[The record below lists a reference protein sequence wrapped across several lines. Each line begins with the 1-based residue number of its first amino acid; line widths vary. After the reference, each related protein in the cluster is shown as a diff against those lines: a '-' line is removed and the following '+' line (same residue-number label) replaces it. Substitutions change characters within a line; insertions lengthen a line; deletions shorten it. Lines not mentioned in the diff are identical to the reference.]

1 MVRVISV
8 HHFSSQHIQTVEQ
21 PTACTVAPPD
31 KLLLALTSNC
41 IEVRDLKNE
50 SDVLFTFPS
59 VDEVIQIVHCR
70 NGDFVATLETK
81 FNRQNKDTN
90 FVRVY
95 INWDSVAALQQSKM
109 TSSGVSLGSSECG
122 MVQPMRA
129 RIAGRVTPT
138 TNQSELGSLEMIEI
152 PVKRNPNHIACCQV
166 SGNLFILSGKVI
178 NIYKFQ
184 VKTHDISRMRFIDFE
199 EMGFCLELTFYP
211 IQMAVCENYVA
222 CMSRDSMYMFKLVVG
237 SKDGGGEMSHS
248 GEHDF
253 NFGYS
258 HDEPLDYKKL
268 VRDEAFGVSKTKL
281 TVHLPTIIRDNS
293 IIHKHSPF
301 TFTDK
306 EMTAK
311 IHSNLGGDIKIFNYV
326 IKNLIQLKLIPILV
340 ESAQRQITEEFKCM
354 ILKPLYID
362 ESLNKVKDGES
373 RLLRSDYRKSLN
385 SVVCMVA
392 TQQEGYLHY
401 FSEAECVEGDHCIA
415 VYPFTAPVHKLVMED
430 YFLHALTETGLES
443 YTLRFGHKLFRS
455 FEIVDDVSVAC
466 PSINDSI
473 CLVGLRPFLGVEQIL
488 LSEHNLVLLAN
499 SDSSPTHSVSSNSSS
514 TAAYWTLYNLELPTP
529 KTIFN
534 DISILANV
542 HRFTSS
548 QTYCHLMSEAHVILR
563 VALVLKKW
571 GVVDEN
577 VKLILA
583 VKSNNDD
590 VIETYRTSCALLADH
605 YIMCGNEED
614 YCLAIPYYK
623 MARVSPTEV
632 LRRVKK
638 IQEQS
643 NNHQTRGLIN
653 YLKAILLEVRHSW
666 EADKF
671 FSGGSKQSFA
681 ETILGLLE
689 SHDFD
694 DLASLILKSSILR
707 EYSTDRLIHILS
719 DKIARDDTKSAD
731 LSLALAILYTQK
743 CNIKKAQDCLS
754 EIPQGSLLTSLSDNW
769 ELLFDTTQNY
779 QNKTKI
785 VTTFSEFAVVL
796 ISSYPDTI
804 SETLVVLIMDKKA
817 INLNKLIKV
826 FLEYLPSSIGSDSNT
841 ASLVLQKTLEMYFKQ
856 YFVKVGDTDISKIIY
871 ERGANEAMKLLV
883 RSYLSQ
889 LQILQL
895 KEDVSK
901 KEEMT
906 SSFSKLEREILGEGD
921 DKPKPYFDDKNDKKS
936 QESYLFASFRYD
948 YLDKMAPFQVE
959 ITSKLYEACLENYT
973 AKETF
978 RANEDADFVLKKLQA
993 VLSSQI
999 VSKQVIGEVNAFL
1012 SLNENLRGSLSLQSI
1027 IMNTN
1032 DAVQLLIDACPQC
1045 LLQFGKDRFSRTDE
1059 WKFLIAT
1066 VQRRILRLSQN
1077 EVLKRVCFF
1086 HKKLL
1091 KDILTHVATSMTL
1104 DQLVQVFPQ
1113 RFSTSAAADC
1123 DNKAAELNYVGGNDL
1138 GYIENEL
1145 DILNEIQ
1152 NYEPFVIICKETMH
1166 ANQINKLINTTGQQL
1181 LCTLNL

>member
-8 HHFSSQHIQTVEQ
+8 HHFAGQNIQTVEQ

-50 SDVLFTFPS
+50 SEVLFSFPS

-70 NGDFVATLETK
+70 NGDFVTTLETK

-109 TSSGVSLGSSECG
+109 TSSGVSLGASECG

-152 PVKRNPNHIACCQV
+152 PVKRNPNYIECCQV
-166 SGNLFILSGKVI
+166 SGNLFILSKRII
-178 NIYKFQ
+178 NVYKFQ
-184 VKTHDISRMRFIDFE
+184 VKTHDISKMRFIDFE
-199 EMGFCLELTFYP
+199 EVGFYLELTFFP
-211 IQMAVCENYVA
+211 QQMAVCENYIA
-222 CMSRDSMYMFKLVVG
+222 CMNSDNMYLFKL
-237 SKDGGGEMSHS
+237 DDEGGEVGAT
-248 GEHDF
+248 GEQSF
-253 NFGYS
+253 NFAYS
-258 HDEPLDYKKL
+258 NDDPIDFAKL
-268 VRDEAFGVSKTKL
+268 IRDETFGSTKTKL
-281 TVHLPTIIRDNS
+281 TVHLPSIVRENS

-311 IHSNLGGDIKIFNYV
+311 IHSNSSSDPKLPQIV
-326 IKNLIQLKLIPILV
+326 NLIQLKLIPILV
-340 ESAQRQITEEFKCM
+340 ENAQRQITEEFKCM

-362 ESLNKVKDGES
+362 ENLNKIKDTKI
-373 RLLRSDYRKSLN
+373 LTSDYRKCLN

-401 FSEAECVEGDHCIA
+401 FCENEVESDHCVA
-415 VYPFTAPVHKLVMED
+415 VYPFTAPVQRLVMED

-455 FEIVDDVSVAC
+455 FEIVDDVNVAS
-466 PSINDSI
+466 PSINDAI

-488 LSEHNLVLLAN
+488 LSENNLVLLAN
-499 SDSSPTHSVSSNSSS
+499 SESSPTHSVSSNSSS
-514 TAAYWTLYNLELPTP
+514 NASYWTLYNLELPTP

-534 DISILANV
+534 DISILANA

-563 VALVLKKW
+563 VGLVLKKW
-571 GVVDEN
+571 GVVEEN
-577 VKLILA
+577 VKLIIP
-583 VKSNNDD
+583 VKNNIDD

-605 YIMCGNEED
+605 YIMCNED
-614 YCLAIPYYK
+614 FKLAIPYYK
-623 MARVSPTEV
+623 MARVLPSEV

-638 IQEQS
+638 VQEQS
-643 NNHQTRGLIN
+643 NNYVTKGLMN
-653 YLKAILLEVRHSW
+653 YLKSVLLEVKYSW

-671 FSGGSKQSFA
+671 FTSGSKQNFA
-681 ETILGLLE
+681 ETILTLLE
-689 SHDFD
+689 NHNFE
-694 DLASLILKSSILR
+694 DLPNLILKSSILR
-707 EYSTDRLIHILS
+707 EYSTDKLIQILTQKLPS
-719 DKIARDDTKSAD
+719 EGPKLTEKH
-731 LSLALAILYTQK
+731 LALAVLHTQK
-743 CNIKKAQDCLS
+743 CNTSKSQESLS
-754 EIPQGSLLTSLSDNW
+754 QIPENDLLTALQENW
-769 ELLFDTTQNY
+769 ELLFDTTQSF
-779 QNKTKI
+779 QGKTKI
-785 VTTFSEFAVVL
+785 VSTFSEFAVVL
-796 ISSYPDTI
+796 ITSQSDI
-804 SETLVVLIMDKKA
+804 LSQTLVYLIMEKKS

-826 FLEYLPSSIGSDSNT
+826 FLEYLPSSIGSDSST
-841 ASLVLQKTLEMYFKQ
+841 ASLVLQKTLELYFQK
-856 YFVKVGDTDISKIIY
+856 YFEKFGDSDISKIIY

-889 LQILQL
+889 LQIFQL
-895 KEDVSK
+895 KEDNQK
-901 KEEMT
+901 DEMS
-906 SSFSKLEREILGEGD
+906 SSFSKLEREILGENEE
-921 DKPKPYFDDKNDKKS
+921 KSKYYFDDKFDKNP
-936 QESYLFASFRYD
+936 ENYLFSQFRYN
-948 YLDKMAPFQVE
+948 YLDKMPPFQVE
-959 ITSKLYEACLENYT
+959 ITSKLFEACLENYT
-973 AKETF
+973 PKGNYRPNDE
-978 RANEDADFVLKKLQA
+978 ADLVLKKLQA
-993 VLSSQI
+993 ILSSQI
-999 VSKQVIGEVNAFL
+999 VSKQVLGEVNAFL
-1012 SLNENLRGSLSLQSI
+1012 GLNENLRGSLSLQSI
-1027 IMNTN
+1027 ILSTN
-1032 DAVQLLIDACPQC
+1032 DAIQLLIEACPQC

-1059 WKFLIAT
+1059 WKFLIASI
-1066 VQRRILRLSQN
+1066 QRRILRLSQN
-1077 EVLKRVCFF
+1077 DVFKRVCFF

-1113 RFSTSAAADC
+1113 RISTSDS
-1123 DNKAAELNYVGGNDL
+1123 DNRNSELGYDL
-1138 GYIENEL
+1138 GYLENEL
-1145 DILNEIQ
+1145 DVLNEIQ

-1166 ANQINKLINTTGQQL
+1166 ANQINKLITTTGQQL

>member
-8 HHFSSQHIQTVEQ
+8 HHFAGQHIQTVEQ
-21 PTACTVAPPD
+21 PTACCVAPPD

-109 TSSGVSLGSSECG
+109 TSSGVSLGASECG

-152 PVKRNPNHIACCQV
+152 PVKRNPNYIECCQV
-166 SGNLFILSGKVI
+166 SGNLVILSNRII
-178 NIYKFQ
+178 NVYKFQ

-199 EMGFCLELTFYP
+199 EMGFWLELTFFP
-211 IQMAVCENYVA
+211 QQMALCENYIA
-222 CMSRDSMYMFKLVVG
+222 CMNRDNMYLFKLV
-237 SKDGGGEMSHS
+237 DEGGEGVTT

-253 NFGYS
+253 NFG
-258 HDEPLDYKKL
+258 HGNDEPIDFAKL
-268 VRDEAFGVSKTKL
+268 INDETFGSTKTKL
-281 TVHLPTIIRDNS
+281 TVHLPSIVRENS

-301 TFTDK
+301 TFTDR
-306 EMTAK
+306 EMAAK
-311 IHSNLGGDIKIFNYV
+311 IHPNSPSDPKLPQIV
-326 IKNLIQLKLIPILV
+326 NLIQLKLIPILV
-340 ESAQRQITEEFKCM
+340 ENAQRQITEEFKCM
-354 ILKPLYID
+354 ILKPVYID
-362 ESLNKVKDGES
+362 ENFTKTKDTKT
-373 RLLRSDYRKSLN
+373 LTSDYRKCLS

-401 FSEAECVEGDHCIA
+401 FCENEVESDHCVA
-415 VYPFTAPVHKLVMED
+415 VYPFTAPVQRLVMED

-455 FEIVDDVSVAC
+455 FEIVDDVNVAC
-466 PSINDSI
+466 PSISDAI

-499 SDSSPTHSVSSNSSS
+499 SESSPTHSVSSNSSS
-514 TAAYWTLYNLELPTP
+514 NASYWTLYNLELPTP

-534 DISILANV
+534 DISILANA

-571 GVVDEN
+571 GAVEEN
-577 VKLILA
+577 VKLIIP
-583 VKSNNDD
+583 VKSNIDD

-605 YIMCGNEED
+605 YIMCASEED
-614 YCLAIPYYK
+614 FKLAIPYYK
-623 MARVSPTEV
+623 MARVLPSEV

-638 IQEQS
+638 VQEQS
-643 NNHQTRGLIN
+643 NNYVTKGLMH
-653 YLKAILLEVRHSW
+653 YLKSVLLEIKHSW

-671 FSGGSKQSFA
+671 FTSGSKQNFA
-681 ETILGLLE
+681 ETILELLE
-689 SHDFD
+689 NHNFE
-694 DLASLILKSSILR
+694 DLPNLILKSSILR
-707 EYSTDRLIHILS
+707 EYSTDKLIHIL
-719 DKIARDDTKSAD
+719 T
-731 LSLALAILYTQK
+731 
-743 CNIKKAQDCLS
+743 
-754 EIPQGSLLTSLSDNW
+754 E
-769 ELLFDTTQNY
+769 
-779 QNKTKI
+779 
-785 VTTFSEFAVVL
+785 
-796 ISSYPDTI
+796 
-804 SETLVVLIMDKKA
+804 
-817 INLNKLIKV
+817 KL
-826 FLEYLPSSIGSDSNT
+826 
-841 ASLVLQKTLEMYFKQ
+841 
-856 YFVKVGDTDISKIIY
+856 
-871 ERGANEAMKLLV
+871 
-883 RSYLSQ
+883 
-889 LQILQL
+889 
-895 KEDVSK
+895 
-901 KEEMT
+901 
-906 SSFSKLEREILGEGD
+906 SSFSKLEREILGENEE
-921 DKPKPYFDDKNDKKS
+921 KSKYYFDDKLDKNS
-936 QESYLFASFRYD
+936 ENYLFSQFRFS
-948 YLDKMAPFQVE
+948 YLDKMPPFQIE
-959 ITSKLYEACLENYT
+959 ITSKLYEACLESYTPKDNYRPSD
-973 AKETF
+973 E
-978 RANEDADFVLKKLQA
+978 ADLVLKKLQA
-993 VLSSQI
+993 ILSSQI
-999 VSKQVIGEVNAFL
+999 VSKQVLGEVGAFL

-1027 IMNTN
+1027 ISSTN
-1032 DAVQLLIDACPQC
+1032 DAIQLLIDACPQC
-1045 LLQFGKDRFSRTDE
+1045 LLQFGKDRFTRTDE
-1059 WKFLIAT
+1059 WKFLIASI
-1066 VQRRILRLSQN
+1066 QRRILRLSQN

-1113 RFSTSAAADC
+1113 RISTSDS
-1123 DNKAAELNYVGGNDL
+1123 DNRNSELGYDL
-1138 GYIENEL
+1138 GYLENEL
-1145 DILNEIQ
+1145 DVLNEIQ

-1166 ANQINKLINTTGQQL
+1166 ANQINKLITTTGQQL